1 MSPETPIPMNYRHAY
16 HAGNHTEMLKH
27 AALVAVLEHL
37 GRKEKPFFVLD
48 THAGIGG
55 YDLGSEEA
63 VKTGEATDGILRVA
77 RADPPAARAYLDLVR
92 GFDPSGEMRFYPGS
106 PEIVR
111 RMLRPQDRL
120 VACELHPADVE
131 TLRIAM
137 RHDPRVAVHQRDGY
151 EAIGAFVPPP
161 ERRGLVFVDPPFEK
175 RDEAD
180 RLGRTLAKAV
190 RKWPTGTY
198 MAWYPLKDPD
208 VPGRILAPLEA
219 AGAAETLQVELA
231 LRPLD
236 GTLVGGGL
244 VIVNPPYTLPAFLDA
259 LGPQLLAA
267 LGGAERGAYRRAWI
281 TPPR

>member
-1 MSPETPIPMNYRHAY
+1 MNYRHAY

-27 AALVAVLEHL
+27 ASLVAVLAHL
-37 GRKEKPFFVLD
+37 GRKDKPFFVLD
-48 THAGIGG
+48 THAGLGG
-55 YDLGSEEA
+55 YDQRSEEA
-63 VKTGEATDGILRVA
+63 CKTGEAEGGILRVA
-77 RADPPAARAYLDLVR
+77 RADPPAARDYLELVR
-92 GFDPSGEMRFYPGS
+92 GFDPEGALRFYPGS
-106 PEIVR
+106 PEIAR

-131 TLRIAM
+131 ILRAAM
-137 RHDPRVAVHQRDGY
+137 HDDPRVAVHHRDGY

-180 RLGRTLAKAV
+180 RLGRALAKGV
-190 RKWPTGTY
+190 RKWPTGTF

-208 VPGRILAPLEA
+208 VPARIVAPLAA
-219 AGAAETLQVELA
+219 AGAAEILQVELA

-244 VIVNPPYTLPAFLDA
+244 VIVNPPYTLPDGLDA

-267 LGGAERGAYRRAWI
+267 LGGSERGAYRRAWI

>member
-1 MSPETPIPMNYRHAY
+1 MNYRHAY

-27 AALVAVLEHL
+27 ATLVAVLAHL

-55 YDLGSEEA
+55 YDLRSEEA
-63 VKTGEATDGILRVA
+63 GKTGEAEGGILRVA
-77 RADPPAARAYLDLVR
+77 RADPPAARDYLALVR
-92 GFDPSGEMRFYPGS
+92 GFDPGGALRFYPGS

-111 RMLRPQDRL
+111 RTMRPQDRL

-131 TLRIAM
+131 ILRAAL
-137 RHDPRVAVHQRDGY
+137 RDDPRVAVHHRDGY

-180 RLGRTLAKAV
+180 RLGRALAKAV

-198 MAWYPLKDPD
+198 IAWYPLKDPD
-208 VPGRILAPLEA
+208 VPARIAAPLA
-219 AGAAETLQVELA
+219 QTGVETLRVELA

-244 VIVNPPYTLPAFLDA
+244 AIVNPPYTLPDFLDA
-259 LGPQLLAA
+259 LGPQLLDAF
-267 LGGAERGAYRRAWI
+267 GARATGAFRRDWI
-281 TPPR
+281 VPPA